1 MHLLGFRSL
10 NTKNKQSGTTHDH
23 SWNELVAELRGR
35 IEPFFFMLN
44 FVWNFEETRAVLWI
58 QNKILRMVAWLSIEL
73 LLIDII
79 YVLKRN
85 EIFL

>member
-1 MHLLGFRSL
+1 M
-10 NTKNKQSGTTHDH
+10 HDH

-44 FVWNFEETRAVLWI
+44 FDWNFEETRAVLWI

-79 YVLKRN
+79 YVLTRN